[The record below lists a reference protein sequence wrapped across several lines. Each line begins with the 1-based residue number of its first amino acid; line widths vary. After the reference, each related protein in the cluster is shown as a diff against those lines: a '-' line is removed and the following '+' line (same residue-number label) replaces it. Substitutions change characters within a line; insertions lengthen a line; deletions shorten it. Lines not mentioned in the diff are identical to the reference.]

1 MALSFVELSAD
12 FPQLLFLVVRRR
24 NGHQTSTAELQ
35 NLPVETHARRQA
47 GGPDGTVGGPCTTSA
62 EMRSH
67 RARRAQQLRPAGRA
81 RVAQGISRKGK
92 GLEEKEGKCEAV
104 GRL

>member
-1 MALSFVELSAD
+1 MALSFVELTAD
-12 FPQLLFLVVRRR
+12 FPQFLFLVVRRQ
-24 NGHQTSTAELQ
+24 NGHQTSTAELR
-35 NLPVETHARRQA
+35 NVPVETHARRQA
-47 GGPDGTVGGPCTTSA
+47 GGPNGAVGGPCTTSA
-62 EMRSH
+62 EKRSR

>member
-1 MALSFVELSAD
+1 MALLFVELPAD
-12 FPQLLFLVVRRR
+12 FQQLPFLVVRRR
-24 NGHQTSTAELQ
+24 NGHQSSIAELH
-35 NLPVETHARRQA
+35 NLTVETHARRQA
-47 GGPDGTVGGPCTTSA
+47 GGPDGAVGGPCTTSA
-62 EMRSH
+62 EKRSR